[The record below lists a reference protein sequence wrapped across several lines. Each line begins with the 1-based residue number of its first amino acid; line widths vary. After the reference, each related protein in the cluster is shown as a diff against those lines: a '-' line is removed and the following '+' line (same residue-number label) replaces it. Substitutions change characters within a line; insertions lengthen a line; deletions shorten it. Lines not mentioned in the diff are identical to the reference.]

1 MYKIWIFNGWVV
13 LKNNNDNIS
22 KILDEVHNSEEISKC
37 LSKEELIYENEYSI
51 NKEEAFEGLKNS
63 GMIKTVGARTIIYTL
78 ILLIAIGCFIIAY
91 VFKDNFTDL
100 FLAVVSFVVLIII
113 WLIPHF
119 SLNKLAKLNANGN
132 IIKFS
137 VYSNS
142 LQIRCNENS
151 WYIKLNNSNR
161 MKLCKNVIIIK
172 RVKDDQLFVIPL
184 RAIEE
189 SKRDEVIS
197 RLKKGTL
204 SY

>member
-1 MYKIWIFNGWVV
+1 ME
-13 LKNNNDNIS
+13 NNNDNIS
-22 KILDEVHNSEEISKC
+22 KILDEVHNSEEISRC
-37 LSKEELIYENEYSI
+37 LSKEELIYENEYSV
-51 NKEEAFEGLKNS
+51 KKDEAYEGLKNS
-63 GMIKTVGARTIIYTL
+63 GMIKTVGARTIIYTV
-78 ILLIAIGCFIIAY
+78 ILLFAIGCFIVAY
-91 VFKDNFTDL
+91 VFNNNFTDL
-100 FLAVVSFVVLIII
+100 FLSVVSFVVLIII

-132 IIKFS
+132 IIKFL

-142 LQIRCNENS
+142 LHILCNENS

-189 SKRDEVIS
+189 SKREEVIS

>member
-1 MYKIWIFNGWVV
+1 ME
-13 LKNNNDNIS
+13 NNNDNIS

-37 LSKEELIYENEYSI
+37 LSKEELIYENEYI
-51 NKEEAFEGLKNS
+51 IKKDEAYEGLKNS
-63 GMIKTVGARTIIYTL
+63 GMIKTVGARTIIYTF
-78 ILLIAIGCFIIAY
+78 ILLFAIGCFIVAY

-100 FLAVVSFVVLIII
+100 FLAVVSFIVLIMI
-113 WLIPHF
+113 WLIPHY

-142 LQIRCNENS
+142 LQILCNENS

-184 RAIEE
+184 CAIEE
-189 SKRDEVIS
+189 SKREEVIS

>member
-1 MYKIWIFNGWVV
+1 M
-13 LKNNNDNIS
+13 KNNNDNIS

>member
-1 MYKIWIFNGWVV
+1 ME
-13 LKNNNDNIS
+13 NNNDNIS

-37 LSKEELIYENEYSI
+37 LTKEKLIYENEFI
-51 NKEEAFEGLKNS
+51 IKKDEAYEGLVNS
-63 GMIKTVGARTIIYTL
+63 GMVKTVGEKAVIYTIIL
-78 ILLIAIGCFIIAY
+78 IVAIFCFIVAY
-91 VFKDNFTDL
+91 VYENNFRDL
-100 FLAVVSFVVLIII
+100 FLTVVSVGVLVVI
-113 WLIPHF
+113 WLIPKF
-119 SLNKLAKLNANGN
+119 SLNKLARLNANGDT
-132 IIKFS
+132 IKFS

-184 RAIEE
+184 RAIDE
-189 SKRDEVIS
+189 SKRDEVIAL
-197 RLKKGTL
+197 LKKGTL